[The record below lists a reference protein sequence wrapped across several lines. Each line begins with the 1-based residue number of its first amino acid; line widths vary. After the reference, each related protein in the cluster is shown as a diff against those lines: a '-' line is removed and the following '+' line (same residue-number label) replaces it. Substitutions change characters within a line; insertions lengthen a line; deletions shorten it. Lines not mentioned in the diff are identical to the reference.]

1 MKTQYYTA
9 SSLDGF
15 IATETDSIEWLFPLS
30 DIDSS
35 SYPAFI
41 RDVGVLAMGSHTYE
55 WMLKHA
61 IDAGQPW
68 PYTQPNWVFGART
81 LRSMFAELRYRVPP
95 RSDR

>member
-1 MKTQYYTA
+1 
-9 SSLDGF
+9 
-15 IATETDSIEWLFPLS
+15 
-30 DIDSS
+30 
-35 SYPAFI
+35 
-41 RDVGVLAMGSHTYE
+41 MGSRTHE

-81 LRSMFAELRYRVPP
+81 LRSVFAELRYRVPP